1 MTTHDSGGRELDA
14 RLGRA
19 NEQIARLREATDRS
33 GNVVQFRMARY
44 LESLHELVVDLN
56 ERSRQMPLAGTY
68 ERRTFERDLGSLE
81 DEIAVTFAELASA
94 TAEEQ
99 GDARQEMR
107 ADRRLLEVEAEAGK
121 RWWRRM
127 FRRGRGAPARS
138 DPEREVGPGST
149 DEGGGARGTKI

>member
-1 MTTHDSGGRELDA
+1 MTTHDGRGRELDA

-19 NEQIARLREATDRS
+19 NEQIDRLREANDRS

-44 LESLHELVVDLN
+44 LESLREVVVDLN
-56 ERSRQMPLAGTY
+56 ERSRQMPLAGTH

-81 DEIAVTFAELASA
+81 DQIAVAFAELASA

-107 ADRRLLEVEAEAGK
+107 GDIRLLEVEAEAAK

-127 FRRGRGAPARS
+127 FRRGRGAPLRS
-138 DPEREVGPGST
+138 DPKQEVGSGST
-149 DEGGGARGTKI
+149 DEGGGARETKI

>member
-1 MTTHDSGGRELDA
+1 MTTSDGRGRELDA

-19 NEQIARLREATDRS
+19 NEQIDRLREATDRS

-56 ERSRQMPLAGTY
+56 DRTRQMPLAGTY
-68 ERRTFERDLGSLE
+68 ERRTVERDLGSLE
-81 DEIAVTFAELASA
+81 DQIAVTFAEFVSA

-107 ADRRLLEVEAEAGK
+107 ADIRLLEVEAEAAK
-121 RWWRRM
+121 SWWRRM
-127 FRRGRGAPARS
+127 FRQERGAPARS
-138 DPEREVGPGST
+138 GSEWEVRSGTT
-149 DEGGGARGTKI
+149 DKGGGTRGTKV